1 MQHGRRLAVG
11 DVGYQRGQ
19 VIVTRSMGCCID
31 ADSSENAVDIK
42 IFLAARPTA
51 MVGTQRGAPGGAHF
65 LKCLPLT

>member
-1 MQHGRRLAVG
+1 MFLRTPLCAEKQYG
-11 DVGYQRGQ
+11 DEERPFL
-19 VIVTRSMGCCID
+19 
-31 ADSSENAVDIK
+31 ENAVHIQ